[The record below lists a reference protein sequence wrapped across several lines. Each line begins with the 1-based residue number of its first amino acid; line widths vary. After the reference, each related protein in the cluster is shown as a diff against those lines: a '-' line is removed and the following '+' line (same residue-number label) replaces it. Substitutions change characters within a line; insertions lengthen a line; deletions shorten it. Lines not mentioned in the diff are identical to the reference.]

1 VPGEPAK
8 PKFQAAYNPAPIST
22 EKTVSQTPPADRE
35 VRGWKRDEEPNAPK
49 ARPVSEESLPA
60 SSDELQGLLS
70 QFDNPIK
77 EESRIEQQEPNVQPK
92 SVAPLIVSTPKP
104 VMQSPTPVA
113 RTTFTPKPAAPHSS
127 FKSSDKTASDDKKNS
142 LKSALAKAMELA
154 KQSAVTA
161 PTPPQAPKESRPEPV
176 IIPEGQSFLKLSS
189 LTSPQKQDDEED
201 DSNLEEDSKQD
212 SVVPPPPV
220 SPQSNTGPSFV
231 SRTPKEVPEDILR
244 QVLE

>member
-1 VPGEPAK
+1 
-8 PKFQAAYNPAPIST
+8 
-22 EKTVSQTPPADRE
+22 
-35 VRGWKRDEEPNAPK
+35 
-49 ARPVSEESLPA
+49 
-60 SSDELQGLLS
+60 
-70 QFDNPIK
+70 
-77 EESRIEQQEPNVQPK
+77 
-92 SVAPLIVSTPKP
+92 
-104 VMQSPTPVA
+104 
-113 RTTFTPKPAAPHSS
+113 
-127 FKSSDKTASDDKKNS
+127 
-142 LKSALAKAMELA
+142 MELA
-154 KQSAVTA
+154 KQSASTT